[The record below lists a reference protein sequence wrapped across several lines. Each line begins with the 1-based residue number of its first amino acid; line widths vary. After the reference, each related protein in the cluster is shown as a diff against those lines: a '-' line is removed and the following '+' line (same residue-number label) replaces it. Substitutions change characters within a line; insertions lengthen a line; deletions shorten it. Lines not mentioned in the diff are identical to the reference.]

1 MLSLLEIA
9 ERSQKGPKVEEKAWD
24 MGLFRKMSELV
35 KKYEIAYPGQGVW
48 FNTDAA
54 LVDRVFEAA
63 LEFLTTTGVYCVSTG
78 RVIELTRA
86 EILQAVREAPTQVI
100 MGEGR
105 DQRVFKQH
113 AIEGTEP
120 LNFCPG
126 HHAPFTEELAA
137 LVVKNFAQ
145 IPRTDFLEGFNMP
158 AVDGREIF
166 GMPLEVYATRRQMGW
181 LREGIRK
188 AGRPG
193 LALVYYPINTRAA
206 VLLAALDPGAGL
218 RPTDGVLLSAL
229 PDVKMEHD
237 LLAMALVCQE
247 YGCFGLSGS
256 FALAGGFCGGVEG
269 AILEG
274 VCKPLTAMLCY
285 HDWIHYTGVEHVQAL
300 SALKLLLQPF
310 NWARSV
316 VNQVLNT
323 KTHTICMAWVIPT
336 SGSGTETA
344 LIETAIRSIEAPL
357 NGASLY
363 AYRRSRAK
371 MNAGQTP
378 LEAEWMLEVADAT
391 QRAGLTRATAT
402 PLLWTLAEK
411 LQGRVPEEGFP
422 IQECYDLV
430 HHRPSP
436 AYERIYLEVK
446 ADLARLGL
454 AFP

>member
-1 MLSLLEIA
+1 MLSLLDIA
-9 ERSQKGPKVEEKAWD
+9 ERTQKGPRVEEKEWD
-24 MGLFRKMSELV
+24 MGLFRKMGELV
-35 KKYEIAYPGQGVW
+35 KKYEIRYPGDGQW
-48 FNTDAA
+48 FNHDDA

-63 LEFLTTTGVYCVSTG
+63 LEFLSTKGVYCLSTG
-78 RVIELTRA
+78 RVVEFTRE
-86 EILQAVREAPTQVI
+86 EILQAIREAPNYVI

-105 DQRVFKQH
+105 DRRVFRQKK
-113 AIEGTEP
+113 IEGTEP

-126 HHAPFTEELAA
+126 HHSPFTEDLAP

-145 IPRTDFLEGFNMP
+145 IPRTDFIEGFNMP

-166 GMPLEVYATRRQMGW
+166 GMPMEVYASRRQMGW
-181 LREGIRK
+181 MREGIRK

-193 LALVYYPINTRAA
+193 LAIVYYPINTRAA
-206 VLLAALDPGAGL
+206 VLMAAIDPVAGL

-237 LLAMALVCQE
+237 LLSMAIVCQE

-269 AILEG
+269 AIIEG

-285 HDWIHYTGVEHVQAL
+285 HDWLHYTGVEHVQSL
-300 SALKLLLQPF
+300 SAIKIMLQPL
-310 NWARSV
+310 NWARSLV
-316 VNQVLNT
+316 DQVLNT
-323 KTHTICMAWVIPT
+323 KTNTICMAWVIPT
-336 SGSGTETA
+336 SGSGTQTG
-344 LIETAIRSIEAPL
+344 LIENAIRSIEAPI

-363 AYRRSRAK
+363 AFRRSRAK

-391 QRAGLTRATAT
+391 QRAGLTRETAA
-402 PLLWTLAEK
+402 PILWKLAEK
-411 LQGRVPEEGFP
+411 LKGRAPEEGQA

-430 HHRPSP
+430 NHRPSP
-436 AYERIYLEVK
+436 EYERIYV
-446 ADLARLGL
+446 DLKEELAGLGL
-454 AFP
+454 AFA

>member
-1 MLSLLEIA
+1 
-9 ERSQKGPKVEEKAWD
+9 
-24 MGLFRKMSELV
+24 
-35 KKYEIAYPGQGVW
+35 
-48 FNTDAA
+48 
-54 LVDRVFEAA
+54 
-63 LEFLTTTGVYCVSTG
+63 
-78 RVIELTRA
+78 
-86 EILQAVREAPTQVI
+86 
-100 MGEGR
+100 
-105 DQRVFKQH
+105 
-113 AIEGTEP
+113 
-120 LNFCPG
+120 
-126 HHAPFTEELAA
+126 
-137 LVVKNFAQ
+137 VKNFAQ
-145 IPRTDFLEGFNMP
+145 LPRTDFLEGFNMP

-166 GMPLEVYATRRQMGW
+166 GMPLEVYATRRQLGW
-181 LREGIRK
+181 MREGIRK

-206 VLLAALDPGAGL
+206 VLLAALDPVAGL

-237 LLAMALVCQE
+237 LLAMAIVCQE
-247 YGCFGLSGS
+247 VGCFGLSGS

-269 AILEG
+269 AIIEG

-285 HDWIHYTGVEHVQAL
+285 RDWIHYTGVEHVQAL
-300 SALKLLLQPF
+300 SARKILLQPY

-336 SGSGTETA
+336 SGSGTETG
-344 LIETAIRSIEAPL
+344 LIENAIRSIEAPL

-402 PLLWTLAEK
+402 PLLWALAEK
-411 LQGRVPEEGFP
+411 LKGRVPEEGVP

-430 HHRPSP
+430 RHRPSP
-436 AYERIYLEVK
+436 AYERIYLSVK
-446 ADLARLGL
+446 DELARLGL
-454 AFP
+454 AFA